1 MTYFFSLFNI
11 LADVN
16 LHISSMDSA
25 QQNMSSLLQNSE
37 DLLQEKLDSFVKQLQ
52 YLGLSNEQIET
63 IATSITTTATK
74 QTMAKVSSLM
84 DEKEFENWKA
94 FVDTGVNIAQQLV
107 VLNRLLMEKVNK
119 DIEGIHMEIVDGL
132 IENTLSEVANLKD
145 LNLKVSNLSP
155 EEVEEA
161 KKLIDAGD
169 YEGADKI
176 INKE

>member
-1 MTYFFSLFNI
+1 
-11 LADVN
+11 
-16 LHISSMDSA
+16 MDSA

-84 DEKEFENWKA
+84 DEKEFENWKT